1 MTIQSLT
8 LLGLTGGLVLLKLG
22 VMAFALALVARSL
35 SATAP
40 MPVPVAARAT
50 QQCKR

>member
-22 VMAFALALVARSL
+22 VMAFALALVARAL
-35 SATAP
+35 SATGP
-40 MPVPVAARAT
+40 MPVPVGVRAP
-50 QQCKR
+50 QRRKR